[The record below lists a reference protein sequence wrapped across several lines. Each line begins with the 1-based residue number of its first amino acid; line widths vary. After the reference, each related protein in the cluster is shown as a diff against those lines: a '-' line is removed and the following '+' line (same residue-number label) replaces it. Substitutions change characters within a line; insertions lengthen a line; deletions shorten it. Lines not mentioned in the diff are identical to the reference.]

1 MSLRRKLKLPGN
13 RSAVQDF
20 RSYENQTGF
29 DDRCGDWRAFLD
41 HGWLLLLADERS
53 AFVQMGAGCN
63 NWFSPGDLRVYHL
76 VDHFFDRPHENASIT
91 SSTESSADQADY
103 LTSLLNCE

>member
-13 RSAVQDF
+13 RSAVRDF

-29 DDRCGDWRAFLD
+29 EDRCGDWRAFFD
-41 HGWLLLLADERS
+41 HGWLLLPADERS

-63 NWFSPGDLRVYHL
+63 NWFSLGDLPLYHL
-76 VDHFFDRPHENASIT
+76 VDHFIDRPRANASIT
-91 SSTESSADQADY
+91 SSTEPSADQADH
-103 LTSLLNCE
+103 LTSSLSRE